1 MALQQRTVPAVLA
14 IALAIASFFTG
25 HVLGFFLALGAI
37 LMGAIG
43 FLLSASPKRR
53 GGPMSLAA
61 LALGVVAI
69 VFHIVAGALG
79 LIF

>member
-14 IALAIASFFTG
+14 LALAIVSFFT
-25 HVLGFFLALGAI
+25 HAVLGFFLALGAI
-37 LMGAIG
+37 VLGLVG

-53 GGPMSLAA
+53 GGPMSLGAI
-61 LALGVVAI
+61 ALGVVGIVFAI
-69 VFHIVAGALG
+69 VKGALG

>member
-14 IALAIASFFTG
+14 LVMAIVSFFSNA
-25 HVLGFFLALGAI
+25 VLGFFLALGAVVV
-37 LMGAIG
+37 GVVG

-61 LALGVVAI
+61 VALGVIGI
-69 VFHIVAGALG
+69 VYSIVKGALG

>member
-14 IALAIASFFTG
+14 IVLAIASFFTG
-25 HVLGFFLALGAI
+25 AVLGFFLALGAI
-37 LMGAIG
+37 LLGVIG
-43 FLLSASPKRR
+43 FALSASPKRR

-61 LALGVVAI
+61 VALGVVGI
-69 VFHIVAGALG
+69 VFNIVAGALR